1 MNDNWLFV
9 GAAFTVTW
17 AVLLGYL
24 LHLRRTQRRAQ
35 AMLEAANAPRVR

>member
-9 GAAFTVTW
+9 GAAFVATW

-24 LHLRRTQRRAQ
+24 AHLQRATRRAR
-35 AMLEAANAPRVR
+35 ALLESANMPGIQ

>member
-9 GAAFTVTW
+9 AAAFIVSW

-24 LHLRRTQRRAQ
+24 MHLRRTHRRAQ
-35 AMLEAANAPRVR
+35 AMLEAATSPRVR